1 MALSDIR
8 RLYILRIEEE
18 TIKYINHEKWKLV
31 TPNYALVFT
40 KETPEV
46 PCALLSQEDVNKLP
60 ENCREWLVNCI
71 VAMAE
76 QEVKENP
83 QKVLDAQYA
92 FLEEFEK
99 NLEIEKKAWEESHG
113 GKESPEGG
121 KKN

>member
-46 PCALLSQEDVNKLP
+46 PCAPLSQEDLNKLP

-71 VAMAE
+71 VQMAE

-99 NLEIEKKAWEESHG
+99 NLEIEAKKFSEM
-113 GKESPEGG
+113 GKEQGTVKDG
-121 KKN
+121 K

>member
-46 PCALLSQEDVNKLP
+46 PCAPLSQEDVNKLP

-71 VAMAE
+71 VQMAE

-83 QKVLDAQYA
+83 QKVLDAQYV

-99 NLEIEKKAWEESHG
+99 NLELEKKAWEESHG

>member
-1 MALSDIR
+1 MSDIR